1 VNESR
6 TNESREG
13 ATKTIPTLGLSLLI
27 LLAAGCSSHPTDQ
40 QVQQKAAETTQQVK
54 QGAQQAASQAR
65 VAAANAEDKINAVA
79 AGVKQGLNSG
89 PSVPNIDL
97 NTASTTQLETLPGIS
112 PARAHK
118 IVAGRP
124 YSRPND
130 LVTKNVLT
138 QGEFDRISGKVQVQ

>member
-1 VNESR
+1 MNEPR

-13 ATKTIPTLGLSLLI
+13 ATKTIRALGVFLSI
-27 LLAAGCSSHPTDQ
+27 LLAAGCSSHPSDQ

-54 QGAQQAASQAR
+54 QGAQQAAVQAR
-65 VAAANAEDKINAVA
+65 AAAANAEGKINAVA
-79 AGVKQGLNSG
+79 AGVKQGLNG
-89 PSVPNIDL
+89 AAPTATIDL
-97 NTASTTQLETLPGIS
+97 NGASTAQLETLPGIT
-112 PARAHK
+112 PAKADR

-138 QGEFDRISGKVQVQ
+138 QEEFARISGKVQAQ

>member
-1 VNESR
+1 MNESR
-6 TNESREG
+6 G
-13 ATKTIPTLGLSLLI
+13 AAIKTTLASGVSLAI
-27 LLAAGCSSHPTDQ
+27 LMAAGCSSHPTDQ

-54 QGAQQAASQAR
+54 QDAQQAASQAR
-65 VAAANAEDKINAVA
+65 AAAANAEDKINAVA
-79 AGVKQGLNSG
+79 AGVKQGLNGG
-89 PSVPNIDL
+89 PSASAIDL

-138 QGEFDRISGKVQVQ
+138 QEEFDRISGKVQAQQPAP

>member
-1 VNESR
+1 MKESR
-6 TNESREG
+6 G
-13 ATKTIPTLGLSLLI
+13 AAIKTTLACGVSLAI
-27 LLAAGCSSHPTDQ
+27 LMAAGCSSHPTDQ

-54 QGAQQAASQAR
+54 QDAQQAASQAR
-65 VAAANAEDKINAVA
+65 AAAANAEDKINAVA
-79 AGVKQGLNSG
+79 AGVKQGLNGG
-89 PSVPNIDL
+89 PPSINL

-130 LVTKNVLT
+130 LVRKNVLT
-138 QGEFDRISGKVQVQ
+138 QEEFDRISGKVQAQ

>member
-1 VNESR
+1 MNESR

-13 ATKTIPTLGLSLLI
+13 ATKTIQALGISLLI
-27 LLAAGCSSHPTDQ
+27 LLAAGCNSHPSDQ

-54 QGAQQAASQAR
+54 QGAQQATDKAR
-65 VAAANAEDKINAVA
+65 AAAANAENKINAVA

-89 PSVPNIDL
+89 APASTLNL

-124 YSRPND
+124 YSTPND
-130 LVTKNVLT
+130 LLTKNVLT
-138 QGEFDRISGKVQVQ
+138 QEEFDRISGKVQAQ